1 MDFSLLL
8 EPIWRK
14 LIPRDKPLLKG
25 GFSMRDGY
33 SVRLCH
39 DVDRQVWAAARCK
52 GIVNVTAVAETVR
65 LRNLA
70 ENVALEDIECLV
82 LQAAQFYGAAMEF
95 DSLTVFELAN
105 VQRLSVHRDALPGRG
120 NLDVVEDRAVSLYL
134 RQPDRT
140 Q

>member
-1 MDFSLLL
+1 
-8 EPIWRK
+8 
-14 LIPRDKPLLKG
+14 
-25 GFSMRDGY
+25 MRDDY

-39 DVDRQVWAAARCK
+39 DVDRQVWAAVRCK

-105 VQRLSVHRDALPGRG
+105 VHRLSVHRDALPGGG
-120 NLDVVEDRAVSLYL
+120 NLDVVEDRAVLLYL

>member
-1 MDFSLLL
+1 
-8 EPIWRK
+8 
-14 LIPRDKPLLKG
+14 
-25 GFSMRDGY
+25 MRFGY
-33 SVRLCH
+33 SVHLCH

-95 DSLTVFELAN
+95 DSLAVFEPGN
-105 VQRLSVHRDALPGRG
+105 VHRHSVGCDALPGRG
-120 NLDVVEDRAVSLYL
+120 DVDVLEDGAVSLYF
-134 RQPDRT
+134 RAPDQT

>member
-1 MDFSLLL
+1 
-8 EPIWRK
+8 
-14 LIPRDKPLLKG
+14 
-25 GFSMRDGY
+25 
-33 SVRLCH
+33 
-39 DVDRQVWAAARCK
+39 
-52 GIVNVTAVAETVR
+52 VAETVR

-95 DSLTVFELAN
+95 DSLAVFELAS
-105 VQRLSVHRDALPGRG
+105 VHRLSVHRGASPGRG
-120 NLDVVEDRAVSLYL
+120 NLDVLEDRAVLLYL